1 VFIGSQNLSRQSLTY
16 NRELGIIT
24 RSSPIVASTGDTFRA
39 DFAAAQPYS
48 P

>member
-1 VFIGSQNLSRQSLTY
+1 MFIGSQNLSRQSLRY

-24 RSSPIVASTGDTFRA
+24 HSPLILASTGNTFSD
-39 DFAAAQPYS
+39 DFAAAQPYT